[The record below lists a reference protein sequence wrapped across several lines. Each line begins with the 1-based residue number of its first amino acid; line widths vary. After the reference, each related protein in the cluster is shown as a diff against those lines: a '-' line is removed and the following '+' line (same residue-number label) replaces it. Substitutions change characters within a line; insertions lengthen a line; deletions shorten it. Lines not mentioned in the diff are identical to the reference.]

1 MLEKSVGKETCREVL
16 EKIVE
21 AKCCRGVLETSVA
34 EESWEVLEKKVVE
47 RSVVKRQEMLRGVVE
62 KCWREVL

>member
-34 EESWEVLEKKVVE
+34 EES
-47 RSVVKRQEMLRGVVE
+47 
-62 KCWREVL
+62 